1 MSIDLDVKS
10 FQEDLGLKPLTVN
23 PLTIEPLTIAGV
35 QRIAPVGVHIKEL
48 NQIAPL
54 VLDHVR
60 NIDPLRIDHLNITQM
75 PSVNLSLSELPPV
88 QINVGRVP
96 TVGVALQQQLE
107 MNSCYTIRARVLG
120 LDLMRMELQGT
131 TRIVP
136 RDCARREQSHSHER
150 SFPDVA
156 PAGNPAIPS
165 KATHC
170 STRTV
175 TRCPPSQPGKVKR
188 HPIHTGAPRFSYSLD
203 QQRRAGA
210 PASAS
215 SSSSVSSGG

>member
-1 MSIDLDVKS
+1 MNIDVH
-10 FQEDLGLKPLTVN
+10 FQNDLGLEPVTIN
-23 PLTIEPLTIAGV
+23 PLTINPLTIADV
-35 QRIAPVGVHIKEL
+35 KKIAPVGVHIKEL

-54 VLDHVR
+54 FLDHVR

-75 PSVNLSLSELPPV
+75 PSLNLSLSQLPAV

-107 MNSCYTIRARVLG
+107 MNSSYTIRARVLG

-131 TRIVP
+131 TKIVP
-136 RDCARREQSHSHER
+136 SACARREQSHFHER

-156 PAGNPAIPS
+156 AAGNPAIPS
-165 KATHC
+165 KAINC

-175 TRCPPSQPGKVKR
+175 TRCAPSQPGKVKR
-188 HPIHTGAPRFSYSLD
+188 QPVNTGAPRFSYSLE
-203 QQRRAGA
+203 QKHRAGA

-215 SSSSVSSGG
+215 TGSSVGSGG

>member
-1 MSIDLDVKS
+1 MDIHVKS
-10 FQEDLGLKPLTVN
+10 FDDALELKTLTVN
-23 PLTIEPLTIAGV
+23 PLTINPLTIADV
-35 QRIAPVGVHIKEL
+35 KKIAPVGVHIKEL

-54 VLDHVR
+54 FLDHVR

-75 PSVNLSLSELPPV
+75 PSLNLSLSQLPEV

-131 TRIVP
+131 TKIVP

-165 KATHC
+165 KAINC
-170 STRTV
+170 STQTV
-175 TRCPPSQPGKVKR
+175 TRCAPSQPGKVKR
-188 HPIHTGAPRFSYSLD
+188 QPVNTGAPRFSYSLE
-203 QQRRAGA
+203 QKRRAGA

-215 SSSSVSSGG
+215 GGSSVGFGG